1 MSRKPGCTITPE
13 ALVMLE
19 SGRSQ
24 SMSAT
29 NQRALLAVLGI
40 SQAAFWGPVPTRPRA
55 PKPKAA

>member
-40 SQAAFWGPVPTRPRA
+40 SQAAFWGPVPA
-55 PKPKAA
+55 KPKAA